1 MNQLNMK
8 KKTKNCEMS
17 PSFDFYIQSI
27 NTYTNRTTCTFTEA
41 REFMEKNLA
50 FTKTLFHLRYS
61 KHFIYFLK

>member
-1 MNQLNMK
+1 MYESIK
-8 KKTKNCEMS
+8 YEKKTINCEMS

-50 FTKTLFHLRYS
+50 LT
-61 KHFIYFLK
+61 